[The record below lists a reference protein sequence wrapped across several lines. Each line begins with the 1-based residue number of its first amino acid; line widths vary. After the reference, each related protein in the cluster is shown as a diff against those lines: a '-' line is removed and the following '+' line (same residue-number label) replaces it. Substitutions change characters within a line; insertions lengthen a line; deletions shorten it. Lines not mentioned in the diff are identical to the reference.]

1 MGEKFISTA
10 GVFAGI
16 FNEDGKLLLR
26 RRTLPEEKKSLISD
40 KTVKRDWELPGGI
53 VEQEE
58 MLAAGDER
66 GLVNA
71 LKREIKEELGLEID
85 ISIPLTTFPV
95 VLSKEISGKI
105 VNDIALLVVVGPKQW
120 KGKPKGEITWVH
132 FWKLKKLAEN
142 PPGEQLLS
150 GWGKRMC
157 RMALIA
163 LLSHYSQPLMSDRRA
178 REALAEIYSTSI

>member
-1 MGEKFISTA
+1 MVEKFISTV

-16 FNEDGKLLLR
+16 LNVDGKLLLR
-26 RRTLPEEKKSLISD
+26 RRTLPEEEKSLISD

-58 MLAAGDER
+58 MLAASDEK
-66 GLVNA
+66 GLIEA
-71 LKREIKEELGLEID
+71 LKREIKEELGLEIELFL
-85 ISIPLTTFPV
+85 PLQVFPV
-95 VLSKEISGKI
+95 VLAKEISGRI
-105 VNDIALLVVVGPKQW
+105 TSDIAFLIVVQHGQW
-120 KGKPKGEITWVH
+120 SGEPTGKIRWVDP
-132 FWKLKKLAEN
+132 WDLKELAEN

-163 LLSHYSQPLMSDRRA
+163 LKHSPVLMFSTKA
-178 REALAEIYSTSI
+178 RKLLAEIYSTTI